1 MAALRSYRLPSQPAY
16 RQVAVQGKFVRT
28 PSLSMRWIESPDGFC
43 RFCFLA
49 KKKNG
54 NAVYRNKCRRVLRP
68 LFFGMVP
75 SIKKPVWAMVIVTD
89 PSDVMTAERLR
100 ESAFKIF
107 RKMEWRTD
115 AAGAPDVEG

>member
-1 MAALRSYRLPSQPAY
+1 MAALRSYRLPNQPAY
-16 RQVAVQGKFVRT
+16 RQVAVQGKFVRS
-28 PSLSMRWIESPDGFC
+28 PSLSMRWIESPDGSC

-75 SIKKPVWAMVIVTD
+75 AISRPVWAMVIVNDSSET
-89 PSDVMTAERLR
+89 MTAERLR
-100 ESAFKIF
+100 ESAAKIF
-107 RKMEWRTD
+107 RKMEWG
-115 AAGAPDVEG
+115 AAGNAKGSGEG

>member
-1 MAALRSYRLPSQPAY
+1 MPTQPAY
-16 RQVAVQGKFVRT
+16 RQVAVQGKFVRS
-28 PSLSMRWIESPDGFC
+28 PSLSMKWIESPDGYC

-75 SIKKPVWAMVIVTD
+75 SIKKPVWAMVVVTD
-89 PSDVMTAERLR
+89 SASEMSPERLR
-100 ESAFKIF
+100 ESALKIF
-107 RKMEWRTD
+107 HKMEWD
-115 AAGAPDVEG
+115 GAADVAKG

>member
-1 MAALRSYRLPSQPAY
+1 MAALRSYRLPNQPAY
-16 RQVAVQGKFVRT
+16 RQVAVQGKFVRAS
-28 PSLSMRWIESPDGFC
+28 SLSMRWIDSPDGFC

-75 SIKKPVWAMVIVTD
+75 AISRPVWAMVIVNDSSET
-89 PSDVMTAERLR
+89 MTAERLR
-100 ESAFKIF
+100 ESAAKIF
-107 RKMEWRTD
+107 RKMEWG
-115 AAGAPDVEG
+115 AAGNAKGSGEG